1 MQDAIIEKFGMQ
13 NPLHVL
19 ENPDR
24 PNIFYKVVKRPCP
37 LNENN
42 EEQFEKLI
50 SELASEL
57 KTMKKR
63 FPVTIV
69 YTSLN
74 LCGIGYAVLDRLLGK
89 EQYFPPGSPEAP
101 CNRLFA
107 QFHSP
112 QSRDMKQEIF
122 SEITKDN
129 PTQRLL
135 LVTIAFGMG
144 IDPPSVKR
152 VIHFGVPRKMEH
164 YQQETGRAGRTGE
177 PATASLFYN
186 GNDIAKNIDGMDN
199 IMRTFC
205 VNPDSRCRREI
216 ILKHFGFSFTRC

>member
-13 NPLHVL
+13 NPPHVL
-19 ENPDR
+19 ENPNR

-37 LNENN
+37 LNKNN

-63 FPVTIV
+63 FPVTI
-69 YTSLN
+69 
-74 LCGIGYAVLDRLLGK
+74 A
-89 EQYFPPGSPEAP
+89 
-101 CNRLFA
+101 
-107 QFHSP
+107 
-112 QSRDMKQEIF
+112 
-122 SEITKDN
+122 
-129 PTQRLL
+129 
-135 LVTIAFGMG
+135 
-144 IDPPSVKR
+144 
-152 VIHFGVPRKMEH
+152 
-164 YQQETGRAGRTGE
+164 GE

-216 ILKHFGFSFTRC
+216 ILKHFGFSLQGTDQPPLMCCDVCQKICKCSTCEISQLNLEESTEKETNSVDAATATRFDKQKEQL